1 MTTQE
6 WVLTIETEFWT
17 KLREFNID
25 LEVIET
31 ESKDDKF
38 FVEIFDHAIANT
50 EFLNLIDMM
59 KKEYSA
65 NLEWIEPSYYSVILV
80 FSPEDKKADSQ

>member
-1 MTTQE
+1 MTTQG
-6 WVLTIETEFWT
+6 WVLTIETEFRT
-17 KLREFNID
+17 KLREFSID

-31 ESKDDKF
+31 ECKDDKF
-38 FVEIFDHAIANT
+38 LVDIFDQAIANT
-50 EFLNLIDMM
+50 EFLKLIDMM

-80 FSPEDKKADSQ
+80 FSPEDKEVGSQ